1 MNSTF
6 LLGRLTPFTNKSSL
20 LVDNQNTTDII
31 KQIIET
37 HNLYKK
43 DYDKI
48 AGYFWKGNTKDTCK
62 YLFNFLKDNV
72 KYSIEPDSRQSV
84 KSPSAI
90 LATGKFSNGKND
102 CKHYS
107 LFQAGV
113 YDALCRMGKKIDWCY
128 RFANYKLFS
137 TTPHHVFIVVKIKG
151 IEYWCDPVLETWNNR
166 KPYINKID
174 KKMSLYS
181 ISGIG
186 SHCSSESYGMSEIGR
201 MPKAQRRSARR
212 TGENCTGRKLA
223 KYNPAFVLSRKAFLF
238 IVRLNFRH
246 LAVRM
251 NAAMQHPESAAKIMQ
266 KWCSVGGNAK
276 LLKSTI
282 AKATAKYKIKHP
294 QGKYVINGGIGV
306 APLAIPA
313 AWASA
318 TPIIAAMVPI
328 IAAAAKFLPA
338 GSKAREITENVT
350 DLSQAVTDA
359 TVDTEQTPGS
369 AAGVGAMNP
378 YLIYGALGLGA
389 IYLLMSKKRR

>member
-6 LLGRLTPFTNKSSL
+6 LLGKLTPFTNKSSL
-20 LVDNQNTTDII
+20 LVNNQNTTDII

-48 AGYFWKGNTKDTCK
+48 AGYFWKGNTKQTCK
-62 YLFNFLKDNV
+62 YLFDFLKNNV

-90 LATGKFSNGKND
+90 LATGKFANGYND

-113 YDALCRMGKKIDWCY
+113 FDALNRMGKKINWCY
-128 RFANYKLFS
+128 RFANYKIFS
-137 TTPHHVFIVVKIKG
+137 TTPHHVFVVVKING
-151 IEYWCDPVLETWNNR
+151 VEYWCDPVLDTWNNK

-181 ISGIG
+181 ISGVG
-186 SHCSSESYGMSEIGR
+186 CMSCQYGQSEIGR
-201 MPKAQRRSARR
+201 VPRKARRAARRS
-212 TGENCTGRKLA
+212 GVNCTGRAFA

-294 QGKYVINGGIGV
+294 HGKYVINGGIGV
-306 APLAIPA
+306 APLVIPA
-313 AWASA
+313 AWQTA

-328 IAAAAKFLPA
+328 ISAAAKFLPA

-389 IYLLMSKKRR
+389 VYLLMSKKRR

>member
-20 LVDNQNTTDII
+20 LVNNQNTTDII

-37 HNLYKK
+37 HKLYAK

-62 YLFNFLKDNV
+62 YLFSFLKNNV

-84 KSPSAI
+84 KSPAAI
-90 LATGKFSNGKND
+90 LSTGRFANGYND

-113 YDALCRMGKKIDWCY
+113 FDALNRMGKKIDWCY
-128 RFANYKLFS
+128 RFANYKIFS
-137 TTPHHVFIVVKIKG
+137 TTPHHVFVVVKIKG

-186 SHCSSESYGMSEIGR
+186 CNCQNESYGMSEIGR
-201 MPKAQRRSARR
+201 VPKAHRRSARR
-212 TGENCTGRKLA
+212 TGENCTGRNIP
-223 KYNPAFVLSRKAFLF
+223 KYAPPLIAGRKAFLF
-238 IVRLNFRH
+238 LIRLNIRKLGLKLYF
-246 LAVRM
+246 
-251 NAAMQHPESAAKIMQ
+251 AMQHPASKEKLLNT
-266 KWCSVGGNAK
+266 WCKMGGNAK
-276 LLKSTI
+276 VLTTTI
-282 AKATAKYKIKHP
+282 NRFASKYKKKH
-294 QGKYVINGGIGV
+294 GGMIGFD
-306 APLAIPA
+306 PA
-313 AWASA
+313 TITAALVTAS
-318 TPIIAAMVPI
+318 PYIAAFTPI
-328 IAAAAKFLPA
+328 IAAAAKFLPPGQA
-338 GSKAREITENVT
+338 KTITENVT
-350 DLSQAVTDA
+350 DAASELTSAAQDQEQA
-359 TVDTEQTPGS
+359 PGS

-389 IYLLMSKKRR
+389 IYLIMSKKRK

>member
-6 LLGRLTPFTNKSSL
+6 LLGKLTPFTNKSSL

-48 AGYFWKGNTKDTCK
+48 AGYFWKGNTKETCK

-90 LATGKFSNGKND
+90 LATGRFSNGYND

-113 YDALCRMGKKIDWCY
+113 FDALNRMGKKIDWCY
-128 RFANYKLFS
+128 RFANYKIFS
-137 TTPHHVFIVVKIKG
+137 TTPHHVFVVVKIKG

-186 SHCSSESYGMSEIGR
+186 CNCQDGSYGMSEIGR
-201 MPKAQRRSARR
+201 VPKAQRRSARR

-223 KYNPAFVLSRKAFLF
+223 KYAPPLIAGRKAFLL

-246 LAVRM
+246 TAVKLAT
-251 NAAMQHPESAAKIMQ
+251 AFLHPESKNKILQ
-266 KWCSVGGNAK
+266 KWCSFGGNAA
-276 LLKSTI
+276 LLKSTV
-282 AKATAKYKIKHP
+282 AKAAATYKRKHP
-294 QGKYVINGGIGV
+294 KGKYASSIGI
-306 APLAIPA
+306 APAALPA
-313 AWASA
+313 AWATA
-318 TPIIAAMVPI
+318 LPIIAAMAPLV
-328 IAAAAKFLPA
+328 AAAAKFLPP
-338 GSKAREITENVT
+338 GQAREITENI
-350 DLSQAVTDA
+350 TDA
-359 TVDTEQTPGS
+359 ATDITSQLQDQEQETPGS

-389 IYLLMSKKRR
+389 IYLIMSKKRK